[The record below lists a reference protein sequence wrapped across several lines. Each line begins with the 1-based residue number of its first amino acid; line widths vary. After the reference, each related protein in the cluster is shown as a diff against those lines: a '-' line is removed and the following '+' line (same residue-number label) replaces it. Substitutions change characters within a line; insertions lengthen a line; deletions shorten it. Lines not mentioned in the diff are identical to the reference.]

1 MDSFELVEAIKMF
14 ESLAAYLVEKGK
26 LTDEE
31 LKLVEAV
38 TVPKKIRK
46 RQYLV
51 QEGGSSNY
59 MSFVAKGCLRL
70 YRVGKDGTEH
80 ILRFAIEN
88 WWISDFESFHSGI
101 PSKNNVDALEDSEV
115 LMIAKEQFDALCS
128 TIPRFGALI
137 RKLTEK
143 NFAVHQH
150 RILSNISE
158 TAEERYENFIRSYP
172 QIYHRV
178 PLHMIASFL
187 GVTRETLSR
196 LRQR

>member
-1 MDSFELVEAIKMF
+1 MF
-14 ESLAAYLVEKGK
+14 ESLATYLIEKGG

-38 TVPKKIRK
+38 AVPKRIRK

-51 QEGGSSNY
+51 QEGDSSHYN
-59 MSFVAKGCLRL
+59 SFVTKGCFRH
-70 YRVGKDGTEH
+70 YHVSKDGTEH
-80 ILRFAIEN
+80 ILRFAIEG
-88 WWISDFESFHSGI
+88 WWVSDFESYQSGL
-101 PSKNNVDALEDSEV
+101 PSKNYIDALEDSEV
-115 LMIAKEQFDALCS
+115 LMIEKQQFDTLTK
-128 TIPRFGALI
+128 TIPSFNALI
-137 RKLTEK
+137 EKLVAK
-143 NFAVHQH
+143 NFAAHQN

-158 TAEERYENFIRSYP
+158 TAEERYENFMKSYP
-172 QIYHRV
+172 QIYKRV